1 MQAERLPE
9 GRQFIQRYDATGFS
23 VGGVDLEGAV
33 LVLPDKAMPWP
44 VSSVAGVT
52 LDALTPVLEAEPRIE
67 LLILGLGETGG
78 PPPTA
83 LVQALR
89 PHRIALEAM
98 NTGAACRTFNVL
110 TGEGRRVAAA
120 LFPGVWRGAR
130 P

>member
-9 GRQFIQRYDATGFS
+9 GRQFIQRYDATGFR

-44 VSSVAGVT
+44 VSSLAGVT
-52 LDALTPVLEAEPRIE
+52 LDALAPVLEAEPKIE
-67 LLILGLGETGG
+67 LLILGLGEAGG
-78 PPPTA
+78 PPPA
-83 LVQALR
+83 AIAQALR